1 MPVRIQAVGF
11 MIFSETSLGKI
22 SKIGLGT
29 VQFGLD
35 YGTTKAKTQ
44 DQVDAILDAALKAGI
59 NFLDTA
65 RDYGDSEKKIGSFLK
80 RRKKAAFIIATKLA
94 RLDYAVFN
102 DAVSLKKY
110 YKRSIQESLEALGVD
125 KIDVLQLHQIDRAIL
140 ENPILWNVIHEL
152 KQEGSFE
159 IFGISCYEKEEAG
172 LVLNNLGGLLGAVQA
187 PMNVL
192 DKRMDGIAGSCRDK
206 KAIFIARSLFLKGAL
221 TMPVRK
227 LPKELKELEKY
238 REALARFAAENGL
251 SEAELAVLFVVSK
264 ESVTS
269 AILGVDSAAEISQNA
284 QTLDKLTDF
293 KRLRSNLNIP
303 SVRDNRLL
311 DPRVWT
317 SL

>member
-1 MPVRIQAVGF
+1 
-11 MIFSETSLGKI
+11 MIYSQTALGEI

-35 YGTTKAKTQ
+35 YGFTKAKTQ
-44 DQVDAILDAALKAGI
+44 GEVDAILDTALKAGV

-80 RRKKAAFIIATKLA
+80 RRKKATFVIATKLA

-102 DAVSLKKY
+102 DDASLKKY
-110 YKRSIQESLEALGVD
+110 YKRSIQESRDALGIE
-125 KIDVLQLHQIDRAIL
+125 KISVLQLHQADRAVL

-152 KQEGSFE
+152 KKEGSFE
-159 IFGISCYEKEEAG
+159 VFGISCYEKEEAG
-172 LVLNNLGGLLGAVQA
+172 LVLNNLGDLLGAVQA

-192 DKRMDGIAGSCRDK
+192 DKRMDGIADSCHDK
-206 KAIFIARSLFLKGAL
+206 KALFIARSLFLRGAL
-221 TMPVRK
+221 TMPVKK

-238 REALARFAAENGL
+238 REALARFAVENGL
-251 SEAELAVLFVVSK
+251 SEAELAVLYVVSK

-269 AILGVDSAAEISQNA
+269 AILGVDSAAELSENLKM
-284 QTLDKLTDF
+284 LDKLTGF
-293 KRLRSNLNIP
+293 KRVKSNLNIP
-303 SVRDNRLL
+303 AVRDTRLL
-311 DPRVWT
+311 DPRTWK